1 MSRKQTPP
9 LFQAPGLSYAAR
21 QLITKLFFRSL
32 TIYLLLDALIYLLLG
47 GSRWSWWLIF
57 AAEAVALVLS
67 LQKNTDMVR
76 RMFTPIRALEETA
89 DALNSDQVDTE
100 TLRRLAERL
109 DEITVSS
116 LKTSRIQIPAG
127 QEEMSALANAINAM
141 LERIDR
147 GYQAQARFVSD
158 ASHELRT
165 PISVIQGYANM
176 LDRWGKDDPE
186 VRQEAINAIRAEAA
200 SMGTLVEQL
209 LFLARGDNNTQ
220 VVRKQCVDL
229 SDLADEVYRETQ
241 LLETGRVIQSA
252 IQPGVLFWGDP
263 GLLKQALRILV
274 DNGVKYT
281 PEGGSVTI
289 RLRAEEGR
297 IRLSVTDTG
306 AGIAQEELPR
316 VFERFY
322 RSDQSRARETGGTGL
337 GLPIA
342 KWIAARHN
350 GWIEVVSKPEVGS
363 RFTLL
368 LPWDQ
373 PPEKSEET
381 DDP

>member
-1 MSRKQTPP
+1 MKRKQTPP

-21 QLITKLFFRSL
+21 QLITRLFFRSL

-57 AAEAVALVLS
+57 AAEAAALVLS
-67 LQKNTDMVR
+67 LQKNTDVVR

-89 DALNSDQVDTE
+89 DALNADQVDTE

-127 QEEMSALANAINAM
+127 QEEMSALANAINSM

-252 IQPGVLFWGDP
+252 IQPGILFWGDP
-263 GLLKQALRILV
+263 GLFKQALRILV

-289 RLRAEEGR
+289 RLRAEEGW

-322 RSDQSRARETGGTGL
+322 RADQSRARETGGTGL

-368 LPWDQ
+368 LPWEQ
-373 PPEKSEET
+373 PPEETEET
-381 DDP
+381 SDV

>member
-1 MSRKQTPP
+1 MIDFKQTPP
-9 LFQAPGLSYAAR
+9 LFQAPGLSHSAR
-21 QLITKLFFRSL
+21 QLLNQLFFRGL
-32 TIYLLLDALIYLLLG
+32 AGYLVLDGLVFLAFSG
-47 GSRWSWWLIF
+47 ARWCWWLIF
-57 AAEAVALVLS
+57 AAEAVMLLYS
-67 LQKNTDMVR
+67 LKKNTDMVR
-76 RMFTPIRALEETA
+76 QMFTPIRALEETA
-89 DALNSDQVDTE
+89 DALNGDRVDTE
-100 TLRRLAERL
+100 SLRRLAERL
-109 DEITVSS
+109 DEINVSS
-116 LKTSRIQIPAG
+116 LKTSRIQIPG
-127 QEEMSALANAINAM
+127 GHEEMGALATAINAM

-220 VVRKQCVDL
+220 VVHKKCFDL
-229 SDLADEVYRETQ
+229 SDLTEEVYRETE
-241 LLETGRVIQSA
+241 LLETGRVIISR
-252 IQPGVLFWGDP
+252 IQPGVMLYGDS
-263 GLLKQALRILV
+263 GLMKQALRILV

-281 PEGGSVTI
+281 PEGGNVAI
-289 RLRAEEGR
+289 RLKAADGQVA
-297 IRLSVTDTG
+297 LSVSDTG
-306 AGIAQEELPR
+306 AGIGQDDLSR

-322 RSDQSRARETGGTGL
+322 RADQSRTRETGGTGL

-350 GWIEVVSKPEVGS
+350 GWIQVTSKLELGS

-368 LPWDQ
+368 LPWTQ
-373 PPEKSEET
+373 TPEET
-381 DDP
+381 TEGCR

>member
-1 MSRKQTPP
+1 M
-9 LFQAPGLSYAAR
+9 
-21 QLITKLFFRSL
+21 
-32 TIYLLLDALIYLLLG
+32 
-47 GSRWSWWLIF
+47 
-57 AAEAVALVLS
+57 
-67 LQKNTDMVR
+67 
-76 RMFTPIRALEETA
+76 
-89 DALNSDQVDTE
+89 DTE

-373 PPEKSEET
+373 PPEEPAET
-381 DDP
+381 TDL

>member
-21 QLITKLFFRSL
+21 QLITRLFFRSL

-373 PPEKSEET
+373 PPEEPAET
-381 DDP
+381 TDL

>member
-1 MSRKQTPP
+1 MSREQTPP

-21 QLITKLFFRSL
+21 QLITRLFFRSL

>member
-263 GLLKQALRILV
+263 GLIKQALRILV

-373 PPEKSEET
+373 PPEEPAET
-381 DDP
+381 TDL

>member
-1 MSRKQTPP
+1 MSREQTPP

-21 QLITKLFFRSL
+21 QLITRLFFRSL

-373 PPEKSEET
+373 PPEEPAET
-381 DDP
+381 TDL

>member
-21 QLITKLFFRSL
+21 QLITKVFFRSL

-373 PPEKSEET
+373 PPEKTEET
-381 DDP
+381 AKP

>member
-1 MSRKQTPP
+1 MVDLKQTPP
-9 LFQAPGLSYAAR
+9 LFQPPGLSSAAR
-21 QLITKLFFRSL
+21 QLINRLFFRGL
-32 TIYLLLDALIYLLLG
+32 AVYLALDALVFLLFR
-47 GSRWSWWLIF
+47 GSQWGWWLVF
-57 AAEAVALVLS
+57 AAEAIALLYG
-67 LQKNTDMVR
+67 LQKNTEMVR

-109 DEITVSS
+109 DEINVSS
-116 LKTSRIQIPAG
+116 LKTSRIYIPG
-127 QEEMSALANAINAM
+127 GKEEMSALATAINSM

-147 GYQAQARFVSD
+147 SYQAQARFVSD

-220 VVRKQCVDL
+220 VVHKKIFDL
-229 SDLADEVYRETQ
+229 SDLTDEVYRETK
-241 LLETGRVIQSA
+241 LMETGRIVECG
-252 IQPGVLFWGDP
+252 IQPGVLLYGDP
-263 GLLKQALRILV
+263 GLMKQALRILV

-281 PEGGSVTI
+281 PEGGMI
-289 RLRAEEGR
+289 RMRLTAAEGQ

-322 RSDQSRARETGGTGL
+322 RADQSRARETGGTGL

-350 GWIEVVSKPEVGS
+350 GSILVTSRPEMGS
-363 RFTLL
+363 RFTLS
-368 LPWDQ
+368 LPWVQ
-373 PPEKSEET
+373 APEGGTEPGS
-381 DDP
+381 

>member
-373 PPEKSEET
+373 PPEKTEET
-381 DDP
+381 AKP

>member
-252 IQPGVLFWGDP
+252 VQPGVLFWGDP
-263 GLLKQALRILV
+263 GLIKQALRILV

-381 DDP
+381 DNP

>member
-263 GLLKQALRILV
+263 GLIKQALRILV

-381 DDP
+381 DNP

>member
-373 PPEKSEET
+373 PPERSEET
-381 DDP
+381 DNP

>member
-373 PPEKSEET
+373 PPEKTEET
-381 DDP
+381 DNP

>member
-381 DDP
+381 DNP

>member
-1 MSRKQTPP
+1 MARKQTQP
-9 LFQAPGLSYAAR
+9 LFQVPGLSYAAR
-21 QLITKLFFRSL
+21 QLITRLFFRSL
-32 TIYLLLDALIYLLLG
+32 TIYLLLDVLIYLLLG
-47 GSRWSWWLIF
+47 GARSSWWLIF
-57 AAEAVALVLS
+57 AAEAAALVLS

-89 DALNSDQVDTE
+89 DALNAGQVDPE
-100 TLRRLAERL
+100 SLRRLAERL

-127 QEEMSALANAINAM
+127 RAEMSALANAINAM
-141 LERIDR
+141 LERIDQ

-186 VRQEAINAIRAEAA
+186 VRQEAIDAIRAEAT

-220 VVRKQCVDL
+220 AVRKQCFDL
-229 SDLADEVYRETQ
+229 SDLTDEVYRETQ
-241 LLETGRVIQSA
+241 LLETGRAIQSA

-263 GLLKQALRILV
+263 GLVKQALRILM

-281 PEGGSVTI
+281 QEGGSVAI
-289 RLRAEEGR
+289 RLRAEEGQV
-297 IRLSVTDTG
+297 RLSVTDSG
-306 AGIAQEELPR
+306 RGIAQEDLHR

-322 RSDQSRARETGGTGL
+322 RADQSRARETGGTGL

-350 GWIEVVSKPEVGS
+350 GWIEVVSKPEIGS

-368 LPWDQ
+368 LPWEPQ
-373 PPEKSEET
+373 PEET
-381 DDP
+381 TEASDE

>member
-21 QLITKLFFRSL
+21 QLITRLFFRSL

-281 PEGGSVTI
+281 PESGSVTI

-368 LPWDQ
+368 LPWEQ
-373 PPEKSEET
+373 PPEKTEET
-381 DDP
+381 DNP

>member
-373 PPEKSEET
+373 PPEEPAET
-381 DDP
+381 TDL

>member
-306 AGIAQEELPR
+306 AGIAQEELPAGMVR
-316 VFERFY
+316 DFRAVPT
-322 RSDQSRARETGGTGL
+322 RAR
-337 GLPIA
+337 
-342 KWIAARHN
+342 
-350 GWIEVVSKPEVGS
+350 
-363 RFTLL
+363 
-368 LPWDQ
+368 
-373 PPEKSEET
+373 
-381 DDP
+381 

>member
-21 QLITKLFFRSL
+21 QLITRLFFRSL

-373 PPEKSEET
+373 PPEKTEET
-381 DDP
+381 AKP

>member
-1 MSRKQTPP
+1 MASQQT
-9 LFQAPGLSYAAR
+9 APVLPASGLPYAAR
-21 QLITKLFFRSL
+21 QLVTRLFFRSL
-32 TIYLLLDALIYLLLG
+32 IIFLGLDVLIYLLLG
-47 GSRWSWWLIF
+47 GSRWCWWLIF
-57 AAEAVALVLS
+57 AAEAAALVLS
-67 LQKNTDMVR
+67 LQKNTDMIR

-89 DALNSDQVDTE
+89 DALNAGQVDME
-100 TLRRLAERL
+100 ALRRLAERL

-127 QEEMSALANAINAM
+127 REEMNALANAINAM

-147 GYQAQARFVSD
+147 GYQSQARFVSD

-220 VVRKQCVDL
+220 AVRKQCVDL
-229 SDLADEVYRETQ
+229 SDLTDEVYRETQ

-252 IQPGVLFWGDP
+252 IQHGVLFWGDP

-281 PEGGSVTI
+281 PEGGGVTI
-289 RLRAEEGR
+289 RLEAERER
-297 IRLSVTDTG
+297 VRLSVTDTG

-322 RSDQSRARETGGTGL
+322 RADQSRARETGGTGL

-342 KWIAARHN
+342 KWIAVQHN

-368 LPWDQ
+368 LPKEP
-373 PPEKSEET
+373 PPEESEET
-381 DDP
+381 SEA

>member
-252 IQPGVLFWGDP
+252 IQPSVLFWGDP

-373 PPEKSEET
+373 PPEKTEET
-381 DDP
+381 AKP